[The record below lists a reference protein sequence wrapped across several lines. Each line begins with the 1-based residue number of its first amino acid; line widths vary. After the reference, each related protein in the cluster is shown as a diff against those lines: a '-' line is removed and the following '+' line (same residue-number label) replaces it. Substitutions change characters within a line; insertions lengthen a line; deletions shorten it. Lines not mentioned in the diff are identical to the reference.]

1 MAFPDGWLHKV
12 ALSIDHTKI
21 DADLTDWTL
30 VIDQRLAAVLTSA
43 DGPLDLDGSR
53 PSKVDGG
60 DVYFS
65 YDSAGAQRM
74 AVDLR
79 DWTPDND
86 PSSASCEIATKMP
99 FVNSSADTTIYMW
112 WGKADAAQPGVAES
126 FGQYAAYDAATVFAS
141 ADGGA
146 TNRVAGVLPSVIGTP
161 GARIGL
167 TGGAVLDYDGV
178 DDYVDLGTLTNG
190 FSAMTAST
198 FARFDDISGDDG
210 HFVFGKETVARRDW
224 QINALYNAASAP
236 AGTIRFTLSTTD
248 TARQVFDANRLINDL
263 NWHQYAIRFCPPD
276 ACGLID
282 GVLEVT
288 QSGFS
293 GTISPSS
300 ATKTLLGA
308 REDLIGTTWMLDG
321 GLSEVRISNVA
332 RSDAWLKAENGNL
345 KSPATFFSGF
355 GVIEDVTEPVSV
367 SYDLALAITTTE
379 ALTASYDLAIAIT
392 TAVDQ
397 STEYDLSLAVT
408 TEIAEAANYDLDLAV
423 TTAVAEA
430 ESYDLALS
438 ISIGEV
444 VNSGYDLALA
454 ITTEVIESTGYDLA
468 LAITTEVAE
477 SAAYDLA
484 LSISVGEIISAG
496 YDLTLEI
503 TTAVAEAS
511 AYDLAL
517 AVTTETALQV
527 QYDLA
532 LAVKTVVEVSTAYD
546 LALLIAIG
554 EITTPSVQHV
564 FSHLPVVRTFI
575 CKARI

>member
-1 MAFPDGWLHKV
+1 MGFPDGWLHKV
-12 ALSIDHTKI
+12 ALSIDHTQI
-21 DADLTDWTL
+21 DTDLTDWTL
-30 VIDQRLAAVLTSA
+30 VIDQRLAAVLISA

-53 PSKVDGG
+53 PSRVDGG
-60 DVYFS
+60 DVCFS

-86 PSSASCEIATKMP
+86 PGAASFEIATKMP

-161 GARIGL
+161 GTRIGL
-167 TGGAVLDYDGV
+167 TGGSVLDYDGV

-190 FSAMTAST
+190 FAAMTVSA

-224 QINALYNAASAP
+224 QINALYNAVSAP
-236 AGTIRFTLSTTD
+236 AGTIRFTLSTTS
-248 TARQVFDANRLINDL
+248 TARLAFDANRKINDL
-263 NWHQYAIRFCPPD
+263 NWHQYALRFCPPD

-308 REDLIGTTWMLDG
+308 REDLIGATWMLDG
-321 GLSEVRISNVA
+321 GLSEARISNVA
-332 RSDAWLKAENGNL
+332 RSDAWLKAENDNL

-379 ALTASYDLAIAIT
+379 SIAASYDLAIAIT
-392 TAVDQ
+392 TAVDH
-397 STEYDLSLAVT
+397 STEYDLGLAVT
-408 TEIAEAANYDLDLAV
+408 TEIAEAA
-423 TTAVAEA
+423 
-430 ESYDLALS
+430 SYDLALS

-454 ITTEVIESTGYDLA
+454 ITTEVVESTDYDIA
-468 LAITTEVAE
+468 LSVTTEVAE

-484 LSISVGEIISAG
+484 LSMSVGEIISAG

-503 TTAVAEAS
+503 TTAVAEAT

-517 AVTTETALQV
+517 AVTTEAALQG

-532 LAVKTVVEVSTAYD
+532 LAVATVVEVSAAYD
-546 LALLIAIG
+546 MALLIAIG
-554 EITTPSVQHV
+554 EITTPRVQHV